1 MTPEQA
7 ERLLQAITEDPGEVN
22 RRNAQARGRRPRKDW

>member
-7 ERLLQAITEDPGEVN
+7 ERLLQAVTEDPGEVD
-22 RRNAQARGRRPRKDW
+22 RKAAQPRGRRPRKDW

>member
-22 RRNAQARGRRPRKDW
+22 RKATQARGRRPRKDW